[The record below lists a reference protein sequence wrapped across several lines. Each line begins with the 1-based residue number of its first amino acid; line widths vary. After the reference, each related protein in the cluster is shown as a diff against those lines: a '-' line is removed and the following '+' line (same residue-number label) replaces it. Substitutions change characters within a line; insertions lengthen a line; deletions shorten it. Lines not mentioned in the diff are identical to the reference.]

1 MVKFISAL
9 GSGSRFDPLEY
20 MVEAHTKRGLNFTHG
35 LILPSNSGSMDV
47 TKLSEDNIARKW
59 LTDSSTKMTVE
70 YCLLEVPYTTT
81 HRILGSSFD
90 WGRRNHQ

>member
-1 MVKFISAL
+1 MVKVYIWHP
-9 GSGSRFDPLEY
+9 GVDPGFDPLEY
-20 MVEAHTKRGLNFTHG
+20 MVEAAHKRGLEFHAWINPYRVT
-35 LILPSNSGSMDV
+35 SGSTDV

-81 HRILGSSFD
+81 HRIFGFKF
-90 WGRRNHQ
+90 